1 MSLNIVIPAIYGIFY
16 GFFQKFHSLFSK
28 FEKDLCFKRRKKI
41 KLSIIYQLKGGVA
54 HPVIHLANVSKS
66 YENGK
71 MALRDINLNIE
82 AGEFIFLT
90 GQSGAGKSTLIKLLF
105 REVLPDSGQIFIAN
119 RSIIRLSRKDTVLLR
134 RNTGVV
140 FQDFRLMENKTVFEN
155 VAFALKAL
163 EYPWP
168 EVQRRVPEL
177 LEVLGIDDRAQAFP
191 RQLSGGEQQR
201 VALAR
206 AIINN
211 PPILLADEPTGNLDP
226 DTSDELMDIFRQI
239 NEQGTTIVM
248 ATHDKRIVN
257 NLNNRVLAL
266 RKGELIGD
274 HVGGWL
280 L

>member
-1 MSLNIVIPAIYGIFY
+1 
-16 GFFQKFHSLFSK
+16 
-28 FEKDLCFKRRKKI
+28 
-41 KLSIIYQLKGGVA
+41 
-54 HPVIHLANVSKS
+54 
-66 YENGK
+66 
-71 MALRDINLNIE
+71 
-82 AGEFIFLT
+82 
-90 GQSGAGKSTLIKLLF
+90 
-105 REVLPDSGQIFIAN
+105 
-119 RSIIRLSRKDTVLLR
+119 
-134 RNTGVV
+134 
-140 FQDFRLMENKTVFEN
+140 
-155 VAFALKAL
+155 
-163 EYPWP
+163 
-168 EVQRRVPEL
+168 
-177 LEVLGIDDRAQAFP
+177 
-191 RQLSGGEQQR
+191 

>member
-1 MSLNIVIPAIYGIFY
+1 MINMS
-16 GFFQKFHSLFSK
+16 
-28 FEKDLCFKRRKKI
+28 
-41 KLSIIYQLKGGVA
+41 
-54 HPVIHLANVSKS
+54 NVYKS
-66 YENGK
+66 YEKDGNL
-71 MALRDINLNIE
+71 ALNNISLHIDK
-82 AGEFIFLT
+82 GDFVFLT

-105 REVLPDSGQIFIAN
+105 REILPDSGQIFVAN
-119 RSIIRLSRKDTVLLR
+119 RSIIRLSNKETVMLR

-155 VAFALKAL
+155 VAFTLKVL
-163 EYPWP
+163 EYPWAQIK
-168 EVQRRVPEL
+168 ETVPIV
-177 LEVLGIDDRAQAFP
+177 LERLNILDKANAFP

-226 DTSDELMDIFRQI
+226 DTSDELMEIFQQI
-239 NEQGTTIVM
+239 NDTGTTIIM

-257 NLNNRVLAL
+257 NCFNRVIAL
-266 RKGELIGD
+266 RQGEIVGD
-274 HVGGWL
+274 ARGGWL